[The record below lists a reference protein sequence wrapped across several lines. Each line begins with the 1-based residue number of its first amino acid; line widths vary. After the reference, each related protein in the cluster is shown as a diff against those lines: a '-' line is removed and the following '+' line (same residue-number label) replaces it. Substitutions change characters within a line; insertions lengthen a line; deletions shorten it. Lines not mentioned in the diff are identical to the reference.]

1 MKRWWC
7 MQCQAKVALNKHGRC
22 ETCESEAVDPMRASK
37 GLNRPVSSTCKDA
50 GASAVSGSPH
60 ST

>member
-22 ETCESEAVDPMRASK
+22 EMCESEAVDPMRTSAELK
-37 GLNRPVSSTCKDA
+37 GSVSSTYTDH
-50 GASAVSGSPH
+50 GTSAH
-60 ST
+60 